1 MTKKGICTHKR
12 VFYGMV
18 TISEKGQIAL
28 PVDIRRDL
36 GIETGHRLI
45 VVKRRD
51 DGGILLLKQNI
62 MDEIIEKIQD
72 DDTFLEKIKNREE

>member
-62 MDEIIEKIQD
+62 MDDIIEKIQD

>member
-1 MTKKGICTHKR
+1 
-12 VFYGMV
+12 MV

-36 GIETGHRLI
+36 GIETGNRFI

>member
-1 MTKKGICTHKR
+1 MTKRGICTHKR

>member
-1 MTKKGICTHKR
+1 
-12 VFYGMV
+12 MV

-51 DGGILLLKQNI
+51 GGGILLLKQNV

-72 DDTFLEKIKNREE
+72 DDTFLEKIKNSEE